1 MKALD
6 WILHADSQQ
15 LESDDVNLYQ
25 RYALALMAYNF
36 DSDSWYYCPSSDVYS
51 NEKCIVSYGDGFSKT
66 YAVWLSGL
74 SECEWYGV
82 TCSADGIVRAVDLI
96 QNDLIGTIPHELAAL
111 NSLQLLAFPF
121 NASPCIFFRLCSC
134 QQIYLTPRFFYRT
147 VHLWNNASRNRLAAS
162 PALIGIAWQRVE
174 RNHTRF
180 VRSEICY
187 VCSPLTLP
195 LMNSPDSMYDMDK
208 LQLLN
213 LANQYGQV
221 RTYHSHN
228 LHCQTFIID
237 SP

>member
-1 MKALD
+1 MEEEIYYQADPTPQPSLGPITERQRSGIIEQLEAGVLLRNETFREFEEFDPRMKALD

-96 QNDLIGTIPHELAAL
+96 QNDLIGTIPHEVAAL

-134 QQIYLTPRFFYRT
+134 QQIYLTPRVFHRT
-147 VHLWNNASRNRLAAS
+147 VHLWNNVS
-162 PALIGIAWQRVE
+162 
-174 RNHTRF
+174 
-180 VRSEICY
+180 
-187 VCSPLTLP
+187 
-195 LMNSPDSMYDMDK
+195 SPDIR
-208 LQLLN
+208 QLSFFGN
-213 LANQYGQV
+213 EN
-221 RTYHSHN
+221 
-228 LHCQTFIID
+228 
-237 SP
+237 